1 MLKIST
7 FIVLL
12 VAESTVALSCWD
24 KENFNFVYNEGLY
37 FYFAYKEGLTLY
49 CNGYWTLEN

>member
-12 VAESTVALSCWD
+12 AAESTIASSCWD
-24 KENFNFVYNEGLY
+24 KENFNFAYKEGLY
-37 FYFAYKEGLTLY
+37 FYFGYKEELALY